1 MVDCILFHLQC
12 AHTMKSILQQSD
24 DLNKGRTTSREIIEK
39 ALAKIYDQNGEGK
52 RTFIKVFAKKAR
64 IDADIQDTLRSKG
77 RPQSAIAGLPVSVKS
92 LFDVAGETTT
102 AGSTILNRN
111 PPAKTDATSVARLR
125 SAGAII
131 IGHTNMTEFAY
142 SGLGINP
149 HYGTAKNPWDR
160 KTGRI
165 PGGSSSGAAVSVT
178 DGMASFA
185 LGSDT
190 GGSIRIPSSFCGLTG
205 FKPTKQRVPASEAY
219 PLVPTLDTAGPLAPT
234 VSCCALIDS
243 ILSGEK
249 SRKLK
254 KRALKNITLAIP
266 QTLVLDDL
274 DEHVTL
280 CFSDVLEKLS
290 AAGAKIV
297 DIKFPELGEIPRINL
312 GGAIY
317 AEAFIAHRDLIDRY
331 PDQYDPRVRQRLLR
345 NKDIAAVD
353 YIVAMRER
361 DQLIEKANTVTR
373 QYDALIMPTTPTIAP
388 PIKALE
394 EDEKLYINTNILT
407 LRNTFC
413 FNFLDRCALSIPMH
427 QGGEAPTGLM
437 IVGETMGDDNL
448 LSIGQTIEEA
458 LK

>member
-1 MVDCILFHLQC
+1 
-12 AHTMKSILQQSD
+12 MKSILQQSD
-24 DLNKGRTTSREIIEK
+24 DLNKGRTTSREIVEK

-52 RTFIKVFAKKAR
+52 RAFIKVFADKAR
-64 IDADIQDTLRSKG
+64 MDADIQDTLRSKG
-77 RPQSAIAGLPVSVKS
+77 RPKSAIAGLPVSVKS
-92 LFDVAGETTT
+92 LFNVAGETTT
-102 AGSTILNRN
+102 AGSTILNGN
-111 PPAKTDATSVARLR
+111 PPAKKDATSVARLR

-243 ILSGEK
+243 ILAGEK
-249 SRKLK
+249 PKKLK
-254 KRALKNITLAIP
+254 KRALKNLTFAIP

-280 CFSDVLEKLS
+280 CFSNVLEKLS

-297 DIKFPELGEIPRINL
+297 DIEFPELGEIPRINS

-317 AEAFIAHRDLIDRY
+317 AEAFIAHRNLIDRY
-331 PDQYDPRVRQRLLR
+331 SSQYDPRVRQRLLR
-345 NKDIAAVD
+345 IKDITAAD
-353 YIVAMRER
+353 YIVAMKER

-373 QYDALIMPTTPTIAP
+373 NFDALIMPTTPTIAP
-388 PIKALE
+388 PIKTLE
-394 EDEKLYINTNILT
+394 EDEELYINTNILT

-427 QGGEAPTGLM
+427 QRDEAPTGLM
-437 IVGETMGDDNL
+437 IVGETMGDHSL

-458 LK
+458 LN

>member
-1 MVDCILFHLQC
+1 
-12 AHTMKSILQQSD
+12 MKSILQQSD
-24 DLNKGRTTSREIIEK
+24 DLNKGRTTSREIVEK

-52 RTFIKVFAKKAR
+52 RAFIKVFADKAR
-64 IDADIQDTLRSKG
+64 MDADIQDTLRSKG
-77 RPQSAIAGLPVSVKS
+77 RPKSAIAGLPVSVKS
-92 LFDVAGETTT
+92 LFNVAGETTT
-102 AGSTILNRN
+102 AGSTILNGN
-111 PPAKTDATSVARLR
+111 PPAKKDATSVARLR

-243 ILSGEK
+243 ILAGEK
-249 SRKLK
+249 PKKLK
-254 KRALKNITLAIP
+254 KRALKNLTFAIP

-280 CFSDVLEKLS
+280 CFSNVLEKLS

-297 DIKFPELGEIPRINL
+297 DIEFPELGDIPRINS

-317 AEAFIAHRDLIDRY
+317 AEAFIAHRNLIDRY
-331 PDQYDPRVRQRLLR
+331 SSQYDPRVRQRLLR
-345 NKDIAAVD
+345 IKDITAAD
-353 YIVAMRER
+353 YIVAMKER

-373 QYDALIMPTTPTIAP
+373 NFDALIMPTTPTIAP
-388 PIKALE
+388 PIKTLE
-394 EDEKLYINTNILT
+394 EDEELYINTNILT

-427 QGGEAPTGLM
+427 QRDEAPTGLM
-437 IVGETMGDDNL
+437 IVGETMGDHSL

-458 LK
+458 LN